1 MSAPVDNALQ
11 TVPTAKSVRMSAIRK
26 LYEIWGA
33 PLDLLQQAW
42 CLKGRRVFE
51 DAVEQSWQRAVGT
64 GALLMKLSRSLEGQ
78 LDRFDAESAQM
89 QVDEKS
95 ARALAAF
102 AKTIE
107 SLADLEAKFRQ
118 ETESRVAQDRHAAA
132 SQRETSEGLA
142 ETRSQELDRRLAQLV
157 AKFGNQRDVEGEP

>member
-1 MSAPVDNALQ
+1 TSA
-11 TVPTAKSVRMSAIRK
+11 TIRMGAIRK

-42 CLKGRRVFE
+42 CLRGQTVFE
-51 DAVEQSWQRAVGT
+51 SAIAQGWQRAVGT
-64 GALLMKLSRSLEGQ
+64 GALLMKLSRSLEVQ
-78 LDRFDAESAQM
+78 LDRFDAESRDSV
-89 QVDEKS
+89 VDEKS

-118 ETESRVAQDRHAAA
+118 DTESRVAQHRQDGAA
-132 SQRETSEGLA
+132 SDEDGPSR
-142 ETRSQELDRRLAQLV
+142 TRSEDLDRRLAQLV
-157 AKFGNQRDVEGEP
+157 AKYGFEGGVAG

>member
-1 MSAPVDNALQ
+1 
-11 TVPTAKSVRMSAIRK
+11 MSAIRK

-51 DAVEQSWQRAVGT
+51 DAVGQSWQRAVGT

-118 ETESRVAQDRHAAA
+118 ETESRIAQDKHAKAA
-132 SQRETSEGLA
+132 EQRTDEGFA

-157 AKFGNQRDVEGEP
+157 AKFGNQRNLAGEP